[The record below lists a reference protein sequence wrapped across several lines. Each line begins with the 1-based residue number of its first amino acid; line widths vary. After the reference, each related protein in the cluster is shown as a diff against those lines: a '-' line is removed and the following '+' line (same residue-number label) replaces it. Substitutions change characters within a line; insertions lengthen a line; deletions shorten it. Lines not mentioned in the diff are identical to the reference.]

1 MYCDDFKVRK
11 KEIIMEPFL
20 FLETKKVGCLVI
32 HGLTDDEIED
42 KVFKDNIFKIEDED
56 KRNKIISII
65 LNRIKFLDRY
75 LLEKLISGS
84 LRTEKLVV
92 VYTIMKTD
100 NLFFSF
106 MCDVYKQKILNRD
119 FTIKKMDFEKFFKDK
134 KGQDST
140 KIEKD
145 YISILY
151 EAGLIS
157 SKKSDSNI
165 LVPIVNKEFTDHF
178 RKMGDEAYIIAPMYE
193 E

>member
-1 MYCDDFKVRK
+1 
-11 KEIIMEPFL
+11 MESFL
-20 FLETKKVGCLVI
+20 FLETKKVACLVI

-42 KVFKDNIFKIEDED
+42 KAFKDNIFKIDNKN
-56 KRNKIISII
+56 KRKEIISII
-65 LNRIKFLDRY
+65 LKRIRVLDRY
-75 LLEKLISGS
+75 LLQKLISGS
-84 LRTEKLVV
+84 LRIEKLVI

-100 NLFFSF
+100 DLFFSF
-106 MCDVYKQKILNRD
+106 MCDVYKRKILNKD
-119 FTIKKMDFEKFFKDK
+119 FTIKKQDFMEFFKNEK
-134 KGQDST
+134 IQDSAE
-140 KIEKD
+140 IERD

-178 RKMGDEAYIIAPMYE
+178 RKMGDEACIIVPMYE

>member
-1 MYCDDFKVRK
+1 
-11 KEIIMEPFL
+11 MEPFL

-42 KVFKDNIFKIEDED
+42 KVFKDNIFKIDD
-56 KRNKIISII
+56 KNKRKKIISII
-65 LNRIKFLDRY
+65 LSRIRVLDRY

-106 MCDVYKQKILNRD
+106 MCDVYKQKILSKD
-119 FTIKKMDFEKFFKDK
+119 FTIKKVDFEKFFKDK
-134 KGQDST
+134 KGQDSA

-157 SKKSDSNI
+157 SSKSDSNI

-178 RKMGDEAYIIAPMYE
+178 RKMGDEAYIVASMYE